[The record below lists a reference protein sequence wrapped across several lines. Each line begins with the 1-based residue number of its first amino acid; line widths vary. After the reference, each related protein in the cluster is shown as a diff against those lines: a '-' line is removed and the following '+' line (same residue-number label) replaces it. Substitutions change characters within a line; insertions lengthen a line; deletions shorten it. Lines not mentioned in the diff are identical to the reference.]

1 MIECKKSVPEV
12 WFCSSNCLTWI
23 ALTWFIESIKG
34 NVMADTDFRLDGKV
48 EGDILCGGKIV
59 IGPKGSVL
67 GNVTAE
73 NAEIMGEITGCVKVN
88 GKLVLKSTARIAGDI
103 CIRSIEIEPN
113 ARFNGKCIMSCE
125 E

>member
-1 MIECKKSVPEV
+1 MINLKHKEETPAGGLHNVL
-12 WFCSSNCLTWI
+12 SSGS
-23 ALTWFIESIKG
+23 AIKG

-73 NAEIMGEITGCVKVN
+73 NAEIMGEIAGCVKVN

>member
-1 MIECKKSVPEV
+1 MNLKHKEETPAGGLHNVL
-12 WFCSSNCLTWI
+12 SSGS
-23 ALTWFIESIKG
+23 AIKG
-34 NVMADTDFRLDGKV
+34 NVIADTDFRLDGKV
-48 EGDILCGGKIV
+48 EGDIHCGGKIV

-73 NAEIMGEITGCVKVN
+73 NAEIMGEIAGCVNVN
-88 GKLVLKSTARIAGDI
+88 GKLVLKSTARIEGDI